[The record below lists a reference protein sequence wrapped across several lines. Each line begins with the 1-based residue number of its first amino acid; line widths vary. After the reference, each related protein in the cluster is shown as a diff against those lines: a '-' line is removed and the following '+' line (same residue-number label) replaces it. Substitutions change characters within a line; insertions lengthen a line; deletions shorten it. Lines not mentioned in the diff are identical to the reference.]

1 MSAWEAT
8 TNTVKPSV
16 AFLLEAKQSYY
27 PLWLT
32 YTQISV
38 ECGRGILQNAKCG
51 MALKFG
57 D

>member
-16 AFLLEAKQSYY
+16 AFLLEAKHPYC

-32 YTQISV
+32 YTQISA
-38 ECGRGILQNAKCG
+38 ECGRGILQNTKCG